1 MLNWLR
7 NKIAR
12 LLNKEIKPHFKM
24 NKSLML
30 LVVLALAALLI
41 IGCQKDSTT
50 GYATY
55 GQQGQQ
61 QPYVGGG
68 CGVAPVSDLGEA
80 PLQVSEPSLAA

>member
-1 MLNWLR
+1 
-7 NKIAR
+7 
-12 LLNKEIKPHFKM
+12 M
-24 NKSLML
+24 NKSLVL
-30 LVVLALAALLI
+30 FVALALVVLLVL
-41 IGCQKDSTT
+41 GCQKESTS
-50 GYATY
+50 GYAAY